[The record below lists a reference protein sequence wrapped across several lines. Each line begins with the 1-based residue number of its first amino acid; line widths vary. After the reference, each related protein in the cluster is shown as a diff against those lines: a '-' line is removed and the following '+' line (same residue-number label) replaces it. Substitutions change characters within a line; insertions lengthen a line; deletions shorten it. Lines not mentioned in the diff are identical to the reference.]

1 LHAALFGLLGNNFG
15 GARFANAG
23 FPRQR
28 SNATSTVL
36 RSRQQVAQYL
46 ELTLAANEARRRWRI
61 VGVAGAV
68 A

>member
-1 LHAALFGLLGNNFG
+1 LHAALLGLLGNNFG
-15 GARFANAG
+15 GACFADAG

-28 SNATSTVL
+28 SNAASTVL

-46 ELTLAANEARRRWRI
+46 ELTLAANEAHRRWRTG
-61 VGVAGAV
+61 GVAGAV